1 MATRAR
7 ATILLL
13 LAAVLFA
20 AAAAASGEDRRRET
34 SLRRCLQRCEQDRPP
49 YERARCVQECKDQQQ
64 QQQER
69 RREHGGHDDDRRDRD
84 RRGEGSSE
92 EEDEGRERGSRRRPY
107 VFGRRSFRQVVRSD
121 QGSVRL
127 LPPFHQASSLLR
139 GIKNYRVAVLE
150 ANPRSFVMPT
160 HTDAHCIC
168 YVAQGEGVVAI
179 IENGEKWS
187 YAIRQ
192 GDVFVAPA
200 GTINYLANTD
210 GRRKLIVTKI
220 LHTISVPGQI
230 QFFFAPG
237 GRNPESFLS
246 SFSKGVQRAAFK
258 ISEEKLEKLLGKQD
272 KGVIIRASEEQVRE
286 LRRHASEGGHG
297 PHWPLPPFGESSRG
311 PFNIL
316 EQRPRFANRHGRLY
330 EADARSFHD
339 LAEHDIRVAVVNIT
353 AGSMNAPFY
362 NTRSVKVAYV
372 LDGEGEAEIVCPHLS
387 RGGRGGESEERRRER
402 GKGKWREEEE
412 EEEEQQKGQE
422 EEEEEQVGQGY
433 ETIRARLSRGTV
445 FVVPSG
451 HPIVVTSSRDSTL
464 QIVCFDVH
472 ANNNE
477 RMYLAGMNSVLKKL
491 DPQAKELAFAASA
504 REVDEL
510 LNAQQESAFLAGPE
524 KSGRRGEES
533 EDEDRRRRRS
543 HRGRGDEAVETLLR
557 MAAAAV

>member
-1 MATRAR
+1 
-7 ATILLL
+7 
-13 LAAVLFA
+13 
-20 AAAAASGEDRRRET
+20 
-34 SLRRCLQRCEQDRPP
+34 
-49 YERARCVQECKDQQQ
+49 
-64 QQQER
+64 
-69 RREHGGHDDDRRDRD
+69 
-84 RRGEGSSE
+84 
-92 EEDEGRERGSRRRPY
+92 
-107 VFGRRSFRQVVRSD
+107 
-121 QGSVRL
+121 
-127 LPPFHQASSLLR
+127 
-139 GIKNYRVAVLE
+139 
-150 ANPRSFVMPT
+150 MPT

-210 GRRKLIVTKI
+210 GRRKLI
-220 LHTISVPGQI
+220 
-230 QFFFAPG
+230 
-237 GRNPESFLS
+237 
-246 SFSKGVQRAAFK
+246 

-353 AGSMNAPFY
+353 AVRLLRRPRAMAARDRGSMNAPFY

-524 KSGRRGEES
+524 KSSRRGEES
-533 EDEDRRRRRS
+533 EDEDR
-543 HRGRGDEAVETLLR
+543 RGRGDEAVETLLR

>member
-1 MATRAR
+1 
-7 ATILLL
+7 
-13 LAAVLFA
+13 
-20 AAAAASGEDRRRET
+20 
-34 SLRRCLQRCEQDRPP
+34 
-49 YERARCVQECKDQQQ
+49 
-64 QQQER
+64 
-69 RREHGGHDDDRRDRD
+69 
-84 RRGEGSSE
+84 
-92 EEDEGRERGSRRRPY
+92 
-107 VFGRRSFRQVVRSD
+107 FRQVVRSD

-168 YVAQGEGVVAI
+168 YVAQGQGVVAI

-286 LRRHASEGGHG
+286 LRRHASEGATARTGRCA
-297 PHWPLPPFGESSRG
+297 FGESSRG

-316 EQRPRFANRHGRLY
+316 EQRPRFANRHGLLRGRRPQLPRPRRARHPRRRRQHHRGIHERAVLQHPVGQGRL
-330 EADARSFHD
+330 RPG
-339 LAEHDIRVAVVNIT
+339 R
-353 AGSMNAPFY
+353 
-362 NTRSVKVAYV
+362 
-372 LDGEGEAEIVCPHLS
+372 
-387 RGGRGGESEERRRER
+387 RGGGRDRVPAPVARRPRGESEERRRER

-464 QIVCFDVH
+464 QIVYFDVH

-477 RMYLAGMNSVLKKL
+477 RIYLAGMNSVLKKL
-491 DPQAKELAFAASA
+491 DPQAKELAFAENAM
-504 REVDEL
+504 EVDEL
-510 LNAQQESAFLAGPE
+510 DQRAAGVRVPRRPGE
-524 KSGRRGEES
+524 ERPPRRRIGGRSPSPPPQPPWTRRRGGGDAP
-533 EDEDRRRRRS
+533 EDGSRCGVTRS
-543 HRGRGDEAVETLLR
+543 
-557 MAAAAV
+557 AATSGVASA

>member
-127 LPPFHQASSLLR
+127 LPPFSTRRPASCAASR
-139 GIKNYRVAVLE
+139 TTASRCSRRTRA
-150 ANPRSFVMPT
+150 PSSCRPT
-160 HTDAHCIC
+160 RTRTAS
-168 YVAQGEGVVAI
+168 AT
-179 IENGEKWS
+179 S
-187 YAIRQ
+187 
-192 GDVFVAPA
+192 P
-200 GTINYLANTD
+200 
-210 GRRKLIVTKI
+210 
-220 LHTISVPGQI
+220 
-230 QFFFAPG
+230 
-237 GRNPESFLS
+237 
-246 SFSKGVQRAAFK
+246 K

>member
-7 ATILLL
+7 ATILL

-210 GRRKLIVTKI
+210 GRRKLI
-220 LHTISVPGQI
+220 
-230 QFFFAPG
+230 
-237 GRNPESFLS
+237 
-246 SFSKGVQRAAFK
+246 

-353 AGSMNAPFY
+353 AVRLLRRPRAMAARDRGSMNAPFY

>member
-1 MATRAR
+1 MPTAQCCEPVVASVDLGGGVPCLCRVAAEPQLIISGLNATHLLTLYAACGGLRPGGAR
-7 ATILLL
+7 
-13 LAAVLFA
+13 LAAA
-20 AAAAASGEDRRRET
+20 CEGPAPPASIVTAPPPPVAFRRK
-34 SLRRCLQRCEQDRPP
+34 PP
-49 YERARCVQECKDQQQ
+49 ALAE
-64 QQQER
+64 
-69 RREHGGHDDDRRDRD
+69 
-84 RRGEGSSE
+84 
-92 EEDEGRERGSRRRPY
+92 
-107 VFGRRSFRQVVRSD
+107 
-121 QGSVRL
+121 
-127 LPPFHQASSLLR
+127 QASSLLH

-150 ANPRSFVMPT
+150 ANPRSFVVPT

-179 IENGEKWS
+179 IENGERRS

-210 GRRKLIVTKI
+210 GRRKLI
-220 LHTISVPGQI
+220 
-230 QFFFAPG
+230 
-237 GRNPESFLS
+237 
-246 SFSKGVQRAAFK
+246 

-387 RGGRGGESEERRRER
+387 RGGRRGESEERRRELGK
-402 GKGKWREEEE
+402 GKGKWREEEEE

-477 RMYLAGMNSVLKKL
+477 RMYLAGTNSVLKKL

-524 KSGRRGEES
+524 QSGRRGEES
-533 EDEDRRRRRS
+533 GSESWKLCLCLIRVTSRGAGEQPTSAKWPKTTTSTKMGHGKTTKMGLSGRHPHPHVRWAGCQPKSRHEIELSPLPSWRAARR
-543 HRGRGDEAVETLLR
+543 
-557 MAAAAV
+557 

>member
-210 GRRKLIVTKI
+210 GRRNSRRGRRRKRKNKSARGTRR
-220 LHTISVPGQI
+220 SVRGC
-230 QFFFAPG
+230 
-237 GRNPESFLS
+237 
-246 SFSKGVQRAAFK
+246 RAARC
-258 ISEEKLEKLLGKQD
+258 S
-272 KGVIIRASEEQVRE
+272 S
-286 LRRHASEGGHG
+286 S
-297 PHWPLPPFGESSRG
+297 PP
-311 PFNIL
+311 
-316 EQRPRFANRHGRLY
+316 A
-330 EADARSFHD
+330 
-339 LAEHDIRVAVVNIT
+339 
-353 AGSMNAPFY
+353 
-362 NTRSVKVAYV
+362 TRS
-372 LDGEGEAEIVCPHLS
+372 
-387 RGGRGGESEERRRER
+387 
-402 GKGKWREEEE
+402 W
-412 EEEEQQKGQE
+412 
-422 EEEEEQVGQGY
+422 
-433 ETIRARLSRGTV
+433 
-445 FVVPSG
+445 
-451 HPIVVTSSRDSTL
+451 
-464 QIVCFDVH
+464 
-472 ANNNE
+472 
-477 RMYLAGMNSVLKKL
+477 
-491 DPQAKELAFAASA
+491 
-504 REVDEL
+504 
-510 LNAQQESAFLAGPE
+510 
-524 KSGRRGEES
+524 
-533 EDEDRRRRRS
+533 
-543 HRGRGDEAVETLLR
+543 
-557 MAAAAV
+557 

>member
-1 MATRAR
+1 
-7 ATILLL
+7 
-13 LAAVLFA
+13 
-20 AAAAASGEDRRRET
+20 
-34 SLRRCLQRCEQDRPP
+34 
-49 YERARCVQECKDQQQ
+49 
-64 QQQER
+64 
-69 RREHGGHDDDRRDRD
+69 
-84 RRGEGSSE
+84 
-92 EEDEGRERGSRRRPY
+92 
-107 VFGRRSFRQVVRSD
+107 
-121 QGSVRL
+121 
-127 LPPFHQASSLLR
+127 
-139 GIKNYRVAVLE
+139 
-150 ANPRSFVMPT
+150 MPT